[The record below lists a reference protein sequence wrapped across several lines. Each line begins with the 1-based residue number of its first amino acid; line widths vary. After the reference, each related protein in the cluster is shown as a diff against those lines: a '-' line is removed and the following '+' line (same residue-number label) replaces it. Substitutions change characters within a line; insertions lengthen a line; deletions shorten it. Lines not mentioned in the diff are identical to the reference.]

1 SSLLQAFAHHCDPLG
16 RYATGRAMQ
25 YKGFDFSAFEQQPGK
40 WRARVLR
47 ANGRP
52 SNATSRK
59 LQQLVSSAEPSS
71 AVDVLILVM
80 EAIDGL
86 FFRNAARR
94 KRRRRHRAHRLVGLQ
109 KGQTAESNSL

>member
-40 WRARVLR
+40 WRARVSR

-59 LQQLVSSAEPSS
+59 LQQLVASAEPSS
-71 AVDVLILVM
+71 AGGVLILVL
-80 EAIDGL
+80 ERINGAFL
-86 FFRNAARR
+86 LERPQR
-94 KRRRRHRAHRLVGLQ
+94 RRRRHLTHRVGGLQ

>member
-1 SSLLQAFAHHCDPLG
+1 
-16 RYATGRAMQ
+16 MQ
-25 YKGFDFSAFEQQPGK
+25 YKGFDFSAFEQEPGK

-59 LQQLVSSAEPSS
+59 LQQHVASAEPSS
-71 AVDVLILVM
+71 AVDALILIM

-86 FFRNAARR
+86 FFRNNAPK
-94 KRRRRHRAHRLVGLQ
+94 KRRGRHRAHRPAGLLTV
-109 KGQTAESNSL
+109 KSDSL